1 MAWRLPRWCFLALC
15 KRLSEKL
22 QQPPLNLPTCGLS
35 WRADVVE
42 PRRRSSGQM
51 QSLLR
56 LFTLLLVVS
65 LLPGVCSAGDTRSFG
80 SGSSPVT
87 GGPASGASS
96 SVSPF
101 EITIPAGEV
110 AIPGPLRSFLRMAGI
125 SQKASPEEVL
135 PLLAGQMRLRGYAHG
150 RPTEYLVL
158 LRRYLHQAR
167 DISKLAAGSGTLHV
181 TNCEDAKPLLAA
193 LGYRL
198 HQPCGAQTAVQTD
211 DPELAFLTID
221 SGFPLA

>member
-1 MAWRLPRWCFLALC
+1 M
-15 KRLSEKL
+15 K
-22 QQPPLNLPTCGLS
+22 
-35 WRADVVE
+35 
-42 PRRRSSGQM
+42 
-51 QSLLR
+51 SLLR
-56 LFTLLLVVS
+56 LLAFLLSAS
-65 LLPGVCSAGDTRSFG
+65 LLACVCFARDTRNPGMSDLLDDRLNAFQFG
-80 SGSSPVT
+80 EPFPDISPSPEVT
-87 GGPASGASS
+87 
-96 SVSPF
+96 
-101 EITIPAGEV
+101 IAGTEAV
-110 AIPGPLRSFLRMAGI
+110 IPGPLRSFLRMAGI

-135 PLLAGQMRLRGYAHG
+135 PFLAGQMRLRGYAHG

-158 LRRYLHQAR
+158 LRRYLQQAR
-167 DISKLAAGSGTLHV
+167 ELSKLAGSSGTLHV

>member
-1 MAWRLPRWCFLALC
+1 
-15 KRLSEKL
+15 
-22 QQPPLNLPTCGLS
+22 
-35 WRADVVE
+35 
-42 PRRRSSGQM
+42 M

-56 LFTLLLVVS
+56 LFALLLAVS
-65 LLPGVCSAGDTRSFG
+65 LLSAAGFAGDTPRTAPATASLASQPAGESPSYSSFQ
-80 SGSSPVT
+80 
-87 GGPASGASS
+87 
-96 SVSPF
+96 
-101 EITIPAGEV
+101 ITIPAGET

-158 LRRYLHQAR
+158 LRRYLQQAR
-167 DISKLAAGSGTLHV
+167 DISKLAGSSGTLHV